1 MASADEGSSSRSVHH
16 EATECS
22 SGPAF
27 QEAQKW
33 IEAVTGR
40 TFGEKDFRSSLE
52 NGILLCELLSS
63 IKPGLVKKINRL
75 PTPIAGLDNLTVF
88 LRGCEELGLKGSQL
102 FDPGDLQ
109 DMSIR
114 ANLTGSDCSRKLKN
128 VLITIY
134 WLGKTVNGCAS
145 YCGPTL
151 DLKEFEGLLS
161 MMRKECVNEEPD
173 SPKRSVRDSGCVDNW
188 ESELSDSLSPPRHRR
203 EDSFDSLDS
212 FSSQSQPTPSPDT
225 VLRPNCDDLEGDH
238 RKLPD
243 VLKDDMSARRVSYKE
258 PRAALP
264 FNQYL
269 PNKSNQSTFM
279 PAQLKKRRSEREEER
294 RSGSNS
300 TSPIR
305 EECVGIS
312 SEMPLALHSQKT
324 VTWAVEGEAEPQ
336 LDEVEFKKMR
346 KLEKAGIK
354 VLPASARYSSPKVT
368 AVEPE
373 QAKSPSPDII
383 RRCDNS
389 FLRGEQTHEWDEDD
403 DDDDDEGEE
412 RDRKVPDIQKDDL
425 ASRRARMNRPKPS
438 VAHQFLPSSC
448 SSKDRER
455 WEGIRLSSQHAV
467 LEMLEKMEQEKKS
480 ESDTT
485 STEVPIVTRKDNPFL
500 SPHGKQKAQEEES
513 DEEDKGRSVVPNV
526 QKDDLA
532 RRRTRIGSLP
542 QKGPR
547 QSLAQTSITQSDLEK
562 WQRLSMTIENSEAA
576 PVAVSIITRKENPF
590 LSPEK
595 AREKENDE
603 DDERETEGG
612 GQAVLPNIQKD
623 DLARRRGQTG
633 ALPLRDHQRSLA
645 QTSMTQS
652 DLEKWQRLQMST
664 ENSDSPPL
672 CQSCLAAS
680 SVKVAHSDPARCQGR
695 SRGDRKHVVTF
706 GGVTKMESF
715 SWEEERQEE
724 EWRKEGGKDESE
736 MLRRLFS
743 SATVAMPTAGMSSGQ
758 ERAGGSSTPTSPLKS
773 AQPFI
778 SDPKH
783 SLTLAER
790 EDLEL
795 RLAEKVRD
803 EKEYEEEEEEEE
815 KERQPDVK
823 KDDMMARRT
832 GQFQKASGKVYYQ
845 FLPLPGSKKE
855 TCPADS
861 VQKESKSA
869 SRDPLLDRNIKTK
882 RFKMGQRVEQVK
894 PESNAPSPAA
904 QKETEVLGSTS
915 TRAEVHCG
923 SFTYPVYDEE
933 YNDRSPLPNP
943 EKDDMLARRTGSY
956 QNASGN
962 QFNAFLPKPGG
973 VDGKKKS
980 LSGQYRSNVKT
991 SGQEKK
997 NTQESNHGYNLNPT
1011 PRSVTPPPADVDDI
1025 PRKCPQILD
1034 GEKADTVGMMGGE
1047 IDVVGGAQAQRPL
1060 LLSDPDARHTF
1071 CLDDDVFPVTFSHK
1085 ASSVSDETESISL
1098 TDMRDEEEDVDSLSP
1113 HSQTRHER
1121 LHNQY
1126 NKLKEEEDQ
1135 WQDDLARWKNRR
1147 RSASQ
1152 DLIRKEEER
1161 KMIEKLMTSEGR
1173 SHRKKS
1179 IKTYKEIVEEKE
1191 RREQELHELYCQAST
1206 PEEKAAIL
1214 QRYALRFTISDAIL
1228 EKLQLPKLP
1237 SVATLQSAYALN
1249 EEAERPESQTFAEIE
1264 TDSSDQYFKQ
1274 TTHPIMHSHLNT
1286 PDLSPIEDSRTPD
1299 VPLYSQIPLSV
1310 VRDSKT
1316 AEVQLSPVRDSK
1328 SPAVQHSPV
1337 RDSKSPAVQ
1346 LSPVRDAKSPAVQ
1359 HSPVRDSKSPAVQL
1373 SPVRDA
1379 KSLAVQLSPVRDS
1392 KSSEVQ
1398 LSLVQVSKSPEVQLS
1413 PVRDS
1418 KSSEVQLSPVRDS
1431 KSSEVQLS
1439 PVRDSKSSE
1448 VQLSPVR
1455 DSKSPE
1461 VQLSPVQD
1469 SKSPEIQ
1476 LSPVR
1481 DSKSPEVQLS
1491 PVRDSKIP
1499 DVSLSPS
1506 LDFKTL
1512 EAPLSQIRT
1521 TKTPEFPLSPV
1532 RIPPAPSRPVPLLTP
1547 KPYSQP
1553 KFNQPSY
1560 KQVKNDGLVRVNG
1573 DSVVED
1579 TRESPVRPVSFTPT
1593 PPKPSPC
1600 PQRSSE
1606 ISAGSETTAQEC
1618 TRTLPVQKSEHVKE
1632 ENDSHSSPVTK
1643 STEDKTS
1650 KTPTDSELTGK
1661 QTIPAPAVKLNCV
1674 VKTTIVTE
1682 LRETHSLPTTD
1693 APIADQMS
1701 CSDGL
1706 DQKSDEISFSESRN
1720 ADVTSYS
1727 LTLSDGFDF
1736 TSECIETPILN
1747 LAKRVNH
1754 WTWDPNE
1761 ERKRQE
1767 RWQQEQER
1775 LLQEKYEQEQQRL
1788 KQEWEKAQ
1796 REVEEE
1802 ERRHHEE
1809 ERRILEETVAP
1820 LTPHSSSGVTEAPP
1834 ASTTPHDTIV
1844 LSLADWERKQE
1855 MLEKEAKMNQ
1865 RNGLEHR
1872 SDRTEAVSPPQQND
1886 QGAEL
1891 QESQSAT
1898 PQLQFIQDGSWR
1910 CKSESRQEWKKTA
1923 SLDRNVSPSQSQPP
1937 RMRRS
1942 VSAKK
1947 LCSSCA
1953 QPLGKGAA
1961 MIIDTLGLYF
1971 HIQCFKCGVCKGL
1984 LGDTSTGTD
1993 VRIRN
1998 GVLNCHSCYMK
2009 SRAAGQPTML

>member
-1 MASADEGSSSRSVHH
+1 ERERERGRAITELLHCFRAHSCPHSGALRPPLALAERRAELRAPASLPCIFRSDCAEQCAGARGGNCSTSSLFIVSIQATDWTHQTQQCGAASGLSLEMASAEESSSSRPDHH

-22 SGPAF
+22 SGAAF

-75 PTPIAGLDNLTVF
+75 PTPIAGLDNLTMF

-134 WLGKTVNGCAS
+134 WLGKTANSCAS
-145 YCGPTL
+145 YSGPTL

-188 ESELSDSLSPPRHRR
+188 ESEHSDSLSPPRHRR

-225 VLRPNCDDLEGDH
+225 VLRANSDDLEGDH

-269 PNKSNQSTFM
+269 PNKSNQSTYV
-279 PAQLKKRRSEREEER
+279 PAQLRKRRSEREEER

-312 SEMPLALHSQKT
+312 SEQPLALNSQKT
-324 VTWAVEGEAEPQ
+324 VTWAVVGGAEPQ
-336 LDEVEFKKMR
+336 LDEAELTKMR

-368 AVEPE
+368 AVEPD

-383 RRCDNS
+383 RRCDNN
-389 FLRGEQTHEWDEDD
+389 FLRAEHTHEWDEE
-403 DDDDDEGEE
+403 DDEDEE
-412 RDRKVPDIQKDDL
+412 GDRKVPDIQKDDL
-425 ASRRARMNRPKPS
+425 ASRRARMNQLKPN

-467 LEMLEKMEQEKKS
+467 LEMLEKMEHEKKS

-485 STEVPIVTRKDNPFL
+485 SAKVSIVARKDNPFL
-500 SPHGKQKAQEEES
+500 SPHGRKKGEEEES
-513 DEEDKGRSVVPNV
+513 DEEDKGQSVVPNI

-532 RRRTRIGSLP
+532 RRRTQIGSLP
-542 QKGPR
+542 QRDPR

-562 WQRLSMTIENSEAA
+562 WQRLSMTIDNSEAT
-576 PVAVSIITRKENPF
+576 PVEVSIITRKDNPF

-595 AREKENDE
+595 AREKE
-603 DDERETEGG
+603 DDEHEQRETEGG
-612 GQAVLPNIQKD
+612 GQAALPNIQKD

-633 ALPLRDHQRSLA
+633 ALPHRDHQQSLA
-645 QTSMTQS
+645 QTAMTQS

-664 ENSDSPPL
+664 ENS
-672 CQSCLAAS
+672 
-680 SVKVAHSDPARCQGR
+680 
-695 SRGDRKHVVTF
+695 
-706 GGVTKMESF
+706 
-715 SWEEERQEE
+715 
-724 EWRKEGGKDESE
+724 
-736 MLRRLFS
+736 
-743 SATVAMPTAGMSSGQ
+743 
-758 ERAGGSSTPTSPLKS
+758 GGSSNPTSPLKS
-773 AQPFI
+773 PQPSI

-783 SLTLAER
+783 HLTLAER
-790 EDLEL
+790 EALEL
-795 RLAEKVRD
+795 RLAEKARD

-815 KERQPDVK
+815 KERQPDLK

-832 GQFQKASGKVYYQ
+832 GVFQKASGNVYR

-855 TCPADS
+855 SRPADS
-861 VQKESKSA
+861 VPKESKSV
-869 SRDPLLDRNIKTK
+869 SRDPALDRNIKTK
-882 RFKMGQRVEQVK
+882 RFKVGQRVEQVK
-894 PESNAPSPAA
+894 PEPTVPSSAA
-904 QKETEVLGSTS
+904 QKEPEVLGSTGS
-915 TRAEVHCG
+915 THAEVHCD
-923 SFTYPVYDEE
+923 SYNYPDNDDE
-933 YNDRSPLPNP
+933 YNDGSPLPNL
-943 EKDDMLARRTGSY
+943 EKDDMLARKTGSY
-956 QNASGN
+956 QKLSGN

-973 VDGKKKS
+973 VKGKNKS
-980 LSGQYRSNVKT
+980 ASGQYQSNLKT
-991 SGQEKK
+991 SGQERKD
-997 NTQESNHGYNLNPT
+997 TQE
-1011 PRSVTPPPADVDDI
+1011 RSVTPPPADVDDM

-1034 GEKADTVGMMGGE
+1034 GQKADTVGMMGGE
-1047 IDVVGGAQAQRPL
+1047 IDVVGGAQAQSPL
-1060 LLSDPDARHTF
+1060 PLPVPDARHTF
-1071 CLDDDVFPVTFSHK
+1071 CLDDDVPPLTFSHK

-1098 TDMRDEEEDVDSLSP
+1098 IDMRDEEEDVDSLSP

-1161 KMIEKLMTSEGR
+1161 KMMEKLMTSEGS
-1173 SHRKKS
+1173 SHRRKS

-1237 SVATLQSAYALN
+1237 SVAKLQSAYILN
-1249 EEAERPESQTFAEIE
+1249 EEAEISESQTFTETE
-1264 TDSSDQYFKQ
+1264 TDSSDQYLKQ
-1274 TTHPIMHSHLNT
+1274 ITHTIMQSHLNT
-1286 PDLSPIEDSRTPD
+1286 RDLSPVQDSRTPEA
-1299 VPLYSQIPLSV
+1299 PLYPKIPLSPA
-1310 VRDSKT
+1310 RDPKT
-1316 AEVQLSPVRDSK
+1316 
-1328 SPAVQHSPV
+1328 
-1337 RDSKSPAVQ
+1337 
-1346 LSPVRDAKSPAVQ
+1346 
-1359 HSPVRDSKSPAVQL
+1359 
-1373 SPVRDA
+1373 
-1379 KSLAVQLSPVRDS
+1379 
-1392 KSSEVQ
+1392 
-1398 LSLVQVSKSPEVQLS
+1398 PEVQLS

-1418 KSSEVQLSPVRDS
+1418 KT
-1431 KSSEVQLS
+1431 
-1439 PVRDSKSSE
+1439 
-1448 VQLSPVR
+1448 
-1455 DSKSPE
+1455 
-1461 VQLSPVQD
+1461 
-1469 SKSPEIQ
+1469 
-1476 LSPVR
+1476 
-1481 DSKSPEVQLS
+1481 PEVQLS
-1491 PVRDSKIP
+1491 PVRDSKTPEVQLSPVRDSKTPEVQLSPVRDSNTP
-1499 DVSLSPS
+1499 DISLSLS
-1506 LDFKTL
+1506 LDSKTL
-1512 EAPLSQIRT
+1512 EAPLSPIKP
-1521 TKTPEFPLSPV
+1521 TKTPEVRLSPV

-1553 KFNQPSY
+1553 KFNQPSF

-1573 DSVVED
+1573 DAIVED

-1593 PPKPSPC
+1593 PPKPASQS
-1600 PQRSSE
+1600 PQRVSA

-1618 TRTLPVQKSEHVKE
+1618 TQTLTIQKTEHVKE
-1632 ENDSHSSPVTK
+1632 ENDSHSSPVK
-1643 STEDKTS
+1643 KDETS
-1650 KTPTDSELTGK
+1650 ETLADSELTGE
-1661 QTIPAPAVKLNCV
+1661 QTVPDTAVKCNCV

-1682 LRETHSLPTTD
+1682 LRETHSLPTAD
-1693 APIADQMS
+1693 ASIAEQMS

-1706 DQKSDEISFSESRN
+1706 GQKSDEISFTESGK

-1727 LTLSDGFDF
+1727 EGFDF

-1775 LLQEKYEQEQQRL
+1775 LLQEKYQREQERL

-1796 REVEEE
+1796 KEVEEE
-1802 ERRHHEE
+1802 ERKHHEE
-1809 ERRILEETVAP
+1809 EQRILEETVTP
-1820 LTPHSSSGVTEAPP
+1820 LTPHSSCGVTETPP
-1834 ASTTPHDTIV
+1834 TSTTPHDTIV

-1872 SDRTEAVSPPQQND
+1872 SDAQTEAVSPPQQND
-1886 QGAEL
+1886 QRAEL

-1898 PQLQFIQDGSWR
+1898 PQLQFTQDGSWS

-1942 VSAKK
+1942 GSYENILGIHTSPSSQDTSPSSSDRSVSAKK

-1961 MIIDTLGLYF
+1961 MIIDALGLYF

-1984 LGDTSTGTD
+1984 LGDMSTGTD

-2009 SRAAGQPTML
+2009 SRAAGQPTTL

>member
-1 MASADEGSSSRSVHH
+1 MASADEGSSSRPDHH

-63 IKPGLVKKINRL
+63 IRPGLVKKINRL
-75 PTPIAGLDNLTVF
+75 PTPIAGLDNLTMF

-134 WLGKTVNGCAS
+134 WLGKTANGCAS
-145 YCGPTL
+145 YSGPTL

-161 MMRKECVNEEPD
+161 MMRKECVNEEPE

-188 ESELSDSLSPPRHRR
+188 ESEHSDSLSPPRHRR

-225 VLRPNCDDLEGDH
+225 VLRASTDDLEGDH
-238 RKLPD
+238 RKVPD

-269 PNKSNQSTFM
+269 PNKSNQSTFV
-279 PAQLKKRRSEREEER
+279 PSQLRKRRSEREEER
-294 RSGSNS
+294 RSGSTS
-300 TSPIR
+300 TSPI
-305 EECVGIS
+305 
-312 SEMPLALHSQKT
+312 SEMPLTLNSQKT
-324 VTWAVEGEAEPQ
+324 VTWAVAVGAEPQ
-336 LDEVEFKKMR
+336 LDEAELQKMR

-354 VLPASARYSSPKVT
+354 VLPASVRHCSPKVPSI
-368 AVEPE
+368 ESF

-383 RRCDNS
+383 RQCDNS
-389 FLRGEQTHEWDEDD
+389 LPRAEHAHEWNEEDD
-403 DDDDDEGEE
+403 EEDEEG
-412 RDRKVPDIQKDDL
+412 DRKVPDIRKDDL
-425 ASRRARMNRPKPS
+425 ASRKARMNQPKPS
-438 VAHQFLPSSC
+438 AAHQFLPSTC
-448 SSKDRER
+448 STKDRER

-480 ESDTT
+480 DSASAST
-485 STEVPIVTRKDNPFL
+485 SAEASIVTRKHNPFL
-500 SPHGKQKAQEEES
+500 SPHGKKKAEEEES
-513 DEEDKGRSVVPNV
+513 DEDNNKGRTIVPNV

-532 RRRTRIGSLP
+532 RRRTQTGSLP
-542 QKGPR
+542 QRDPR
-547 QSLAQTSITQSDLEK
+547 QSLAQTNITQSDLEK

-576 PVAVSIITRKENPF
+576 PAEVSIITRKDNPF
-590 LSPEK
+590 LCPEK
-595 AREKENDE
+595 AREKEDGE
-603 DDERETEGG
+603 DDEKETEGNR
-612 GQAVLPNIQKD
+612 QAILPNVQKD
-623 DLARRRGQTG
+623 DLARRRSQTG
-633 ALPLRDHQRSLA
+633 ALPLWDHQQALA
-645 QTSMTQS
+645 MTQS

-664 ENSDSPPL
+664 DNSDSPPL
-672 CQSCLAAS
+672 CQSCRAAS
-680 SVKVAHSDPARCQGR
+680 SLKVALSDPARCRGR
-695 SRGDRKHVVTF
+695 SRGDRKRIVTF
-706 GGVTKMESF
+706 GGVTKMESV

-724 EWRKEGGKDESE
+724 EGGKDESE
-736 MLRRLFS
+736 TLRRLLS
-743 SATVAMPTAGMSSGQ
+743 SATVAMPTAGMSSGR
-758 ERAGGSSTPTSPLKS
+758 ERDGGIPSPPLKS
-773 AQPFI
+773 PQPSI
-778 SDPKH
+778 SDPRYP
-783 SLTLAER
+783 LNLAER
-790 EDLEL
+790 EALEL
-795 RLAEKVRD
+795 RLAEKARD

-815 KERQPDVK
+815 KERQPDLQ

-832 GQFQKASGKVYYQ
+832 GAFQKASGKGYNR

-855 TCPADS
+855 TRPADS
-861 VQKESKSA
+861 APKESKSV
-869 SRDPLLDRNIKTK
+869 SRDPFLDRNIKTK
-882 RFKMGQRVEQVK
+882 RFKVGQRVEQVK
-894 PESNAPSPAA
+894 PDPKIPSSAA
-904 QKETEVLGSTS
+904 QKEPEVLGPVSTGVVRCDS
-915 TRAEVHCG
+915 
-923 SFTYPVYDEE
+923 
-933 YNDRSPLPNP
+933 YNDPDNEDECNGGSVLPSV

-956 QNASGN
+956 QKPSGN

-973 VDGKKKS
+973 VQGKKKPARE
-980 LSGQYRSNVKT
+980 QYQANLKT
-991 SGQEKK
+991 SGQDKE
-997 NTQESNHGYNLNPT
+997 NTQESNHGCKLSPT
-1011 PRSVTPPPADVDDI
+1011 PRSVTPPPADVDDL

-1034 GEKADTVGMMGGE
+1034 GQKADTVGMMGGE
-1047 IDVVGGAQAQRPL
+1047 IHVVGGAQAQSPL
-1060 LLSDPDARHTF
+1060 PDPDARHTF
-1071 CLDDDVFPVTFSHK
+1071 CLDDDVFPLTFSHK
-1085 ASSVSDETESISL
+1085 ASSVSDEAESISL
-1098 TDMRDEEEDVDSLSP
+1098 IDMRDEEEDVDSLSP

-1161 KMIEKLMTSEGR
+1161 KMMEKMMTSEGG
-1173 SHRKKS
+1173 SHRRKS

-1191 RREQELHELYCQAST
+1191 RREQELHELYCQAAT

-1237 SVATLQSAYALN
+1237 SVATLQSALALK
-1249 EEAERPESQTFAEIE
+1249 EEAEFSESFGDIE
-1264 TDSSDQYFKQ
+1264 TDSSEQNLKKI
-1274 TTHPIMHSHLNT
+1274 THSIMSVSQLST
-1286 PDLSPIEDSRTPD
+1286 PDLSPIQDSRTPENTE
-1299 VPLYSQIPLSV
+1299 IPLLPAQE
-1310 VRDSKT
+1310 SKAT
-1316 AEVQLSPVRDSK
+1316 EVQLSPVRDSK
-1328 SPAVQHSPV
+1328 TS
-1337 RDSKSPAVQ
+1337 D
-1346 LSPVRDAKSPAVQ
+1346 
-1359 HSPVRDSKSPAVQL
+1359 
-1373 SPVRDA
+1373 
-1379 KSLAVQLSPVRDS
+1379 VQLSPVRDS
-1392 KSSEVQ
+1392 KTSNIQ
-1398 LSLVQVSKSPEVQLS
+1398 LSPVRDSKVTDIQLSPVRDSKTSDVQLS

-1418 KSSEVQLSPVRDS
+1418 KTTDVQLSPVPDS
-1431 KSSEVQLS
+1431 KTSDIQLS
-1439 PVRDSKSSE
+1439 PVPDSKTSDIQLSPVPDSKTSD
-1448 VQLSPVR
+1448 VQVSPVR
-1455 DSKSPE
+1455 DSKSPDI
-1461 VQLSPVQD
+1461 S
-1469 SKSPEIQ
+1469 S
-1476 LSPVR
+1476 
-1481 DSKSPEVQLS
+1481 
-1491 PVRDSKIP
+1491 
-1499 DVSLSPS
+1499 SPS
-1506 LDFKTL
+1506 LVFKTL
-1512 EAPLSQIRT
+1512 EAPLSPLRT
-1521 TKTPEFPLSPV
+1521 PQTPDFPISPV

-1553 KFNQPSY
+1553 KFNQPSN

-1573 DSVVED
+1573 DSTVED
-1579 TRESPVRPVSFTPT
+1579 TRESPVRPVSFIPA
-1593 PPKPSPC
+1593 PPKPSP
-1600 PQRSSE
+1600 QQMSE
-1606 ISAGSETTAQEC
+1606 ISTGIVTPAQES
-1618 TRTLPVQKSEHVKE
+1618 TQTSSIQKTEQV
-1632 ENDSHSSPVTK
+1632 NDPHGSSPVK
-1643 STEDKTS
+1643 EKTEDETS
-1650 KTPTDSELTGK
+1650 KSDSELTGK
-1661 QTIPAPAVKLNCV
+1661 QTDPDTAVKHNCV
-1674 VKTTIVTE
+1674 VKTTILTE
-1682 LRETHSLPTTD
+1682 LRETRSLPTLAT
-1693 APIADQMS
+1693 PITDQMS
-1701 CSDGL
+1701 YSDGL
-1706 DQKSDEISFSESRN
+1706 DLKSDDNSFSESRK

-1727 LTLSDGFDF
+1727 LTLSEGFDF

-1775 LLQEKYEQEQQRL
+1775 LLQEKYQQEQERL

-1796 REVEEE
+1796 KEVEEE
-1802 ERRHHEE
+1802 ERKHHEE
-1809 ERRILEETVAP
+1809 ERRILEETVTP
-1820 LTPHSSSGVTEAPP
+1820 LTPHSSTGVTEALST
-1834 ASTTPHDTIV
+1834 STTPHDTIV

-1872 SDRTEAVSPPQQND
+1872 ADETEAASPPQQKD
-1886 QGAEL
+1886 QRAEL

-1898 PQLQFIQDGSWR
+1898 PQLQFTQDGSWS

-1923 SLDRNVSPSQSQPP
+1923 SLDRNVTPTQTQPP
-1937 RMRRS
+1937 KMRRS

-1984 LGDTSTGTD
+1984 LGETSTGTD

-2009 SRAAGQPTML
+2009 SRAAGQPTTL